1 MVQLLVTYS
10 DQKLFVVKYQHAVSG
25 SGEPEGDLEAA
36 IVRDFGSV
44 AAMKEKLSA
53 STVAVQVR
61 LELDVVRS
69 KVLFPHILSSNTR
82 APDGAGLGT
91 TRLLGSCKSPL
102 VPTRCTNISST
113 LRLRQ
118 RNIFS
123 LTNYCPQDPLEATTG
138 LVPLFG
144 IDVWEHAYYL
154 QVSFVWLRVVKLE
167 FIFCV
172 LVQECP
178 ARLCE
183 GNLRSC

>member
-10 DQKLFVVKYQHAVSG
+10 DQKLFVVKYQHAGSG

-102 VPTRCTNISST
+102 VPIR
-113 LRLRQ
+113 
-118 RNIFS
+118 
-123 LTNYCPQDPLEATTG
+123 
-138 LVPLFG
+138 
-144 IDVWEHAYYL
+144 
-154 QVSFVWLRVVKLE
+154 
-167 FIFCV
+167 
-172 LVQECP
+172 
-178 ARLCE
+178 
-183 GNLRSC
+183 